1 MRETVFGRCGQFV
14 IMKIDADDRLRSS
27 QLGSEHRT
35 EPDAPYPK
43 DDHRLARFDLRV
55 VVDDSKTGG
64 KCVGEQTAKFEISV
78 GGNLGQTI
86 FGNDRVLLECGDRT
100 GIHLAS
106 IPFIDGTAR
115 IDSRPRT
122 PVADNTITRRDVRRV
137 LTNLKNDS
145 PSFMSEEMRKKFIR
159 TLDPIDLADLRSANA
174 RGVDFDQHLPALE
187 RRQLDFVDDQ
197 RLALLNQ
204 NGGGRFQNTVL
215 ATD

>member
-1 MRETVFGRCGQFV
+1 M
-14 IMKIDADDRLRSS
+14 IMKVDPDNGICSG
-27 QLGSEHRT
+27 QLGAENHT
-35 EPDAPYPK
+35 ESNAPYSEN
-43 DDHRLARFDLRV
+43 DDGFTRFELGI
-55 VVDDSKTGG
+55 VVDDAESRRKRVG
-64 KCVGEQTAKFEISV
+64 KQAAQLEIGV
-78 GGNLGQTI
+78 RRNFGQTI
-86 FGNDRVLLECGDRT
+86 FRNDRIFLECGDRT
-100 GIHLAS
+100 GIH
-106 IPFIDGTAR
+106 IPSFQFVDDTSR
-115 IDSRPRT
+115 IDPRSRT
-122 PVADNTITRRDVRRV
+122 PMADDPVSGRDMRHV